1 MRPRTQTS
9 HRQRCRPSAHD
20 LLESVARIVDE
31 GAAGA
36 DHHVVV
42 HVVQT
47 DDGSDAF
54 DLGILPLER
63 GTHPFTALAGFRAP
77 ADWDVLGIRAVGTAR
92 DVEQPAAAGRRCA
105 TTLLLDRHGREV
117 ALLRT
122 GDEVRLLPGQMDGT
136 IPDACRRA
144 LGLPTAPAPPS
155 SAGLWTVIW
164 LDRVLAAWSDPSTRR
179 SVTSGWTALS
189 RLHPAVAEHGPRAL
203 DHPDAL
209 VRLARAHAE
218 AWPWER
224 LRAQPE
230 AAPTPGPILPTSVTQ
245 WMDDGF
251 YARWAIGAFP
261 SIGQLGRD
269 LPALLG
275 APLGPQLAAVALEL
289 LD

>member
-1 MRPRTQTS
+1 MRPRTQTTRRARS
-9 HRQRCRPSAHD
+9 RLSAHD

-31 GAAGA
+31 GAAGD
-36 DHHVVV
+36 DHHLLV
-42 HVVQT
+42 HVLRGDPT
-47 DDGSDAF
+47 DEAL
-54 DLGILPLER
+54 DLGVLPLER

-77 ADWDVLGIRAVGTAR
+77 PDWSVFGIRAVGTAR
-92 DVEQPAAAGRRCA
+92 DLDEPGGAGRRCA
-105 TTLLLDRHGREV
+105 TTLLLDRDGREV

-122 GDEVRLLPGQMDGT
+122 GEEVRLLPGPMDGT

-144 LGLPTAPAPPS
+144 LGLPTAPPPSS
-155 SAGLWTVIW
+155 SAGLWTVLW

-179 SVTSGWTALS
+179 SVTSGWAALA
-189 RLHPAVAEHGPRAL
+189 RLHPAANHESDDL
-203 DHPDAL
+203 DVPASL

-218 AWPWER
+218 AWPWAR
-224 LRAQPE
+224 LRAHPE
-230 AAPTPGPILPTSVTQ
+230 AAPAPGPCLPASVTQ

-251 YARWAIGAFP
+251 YARWTIGAFP
-261 SIGQLGRD
+261 SIGQLGTD